1 MTTCTKEYLDNLVN
15 TYETPDFIKDD
26 PVQFMHRF
34 NKNPKDIE
42 IAAFI
47 AAMFAYGKR
56 EAFIAKLNILF
67 ERMNNKPY
75 EFVMNFDE
83 NSTAVD
89 DIDYRFSVGID
100 LKQILLILKELY
112 KSGSSLEELFAHGW
126 KEHKDIAGMLQVVVD
141 YFYARVTLPVTKGFY
156 HLLPDPSKKSA
167 CKRLNMFLRWMVRK
181 SAVDY
186 GIWHFMPT
194 SELLIPLDVHVA
206 KISRS
211 LGLLKR
217 KQNDYAAVKELT
229 DKLKEFDPSDPVKY
243 DFAMF
248 GYGVTAAYSS
258 SLSSSN

>member
-1 MTTCTKEYLDNLVN
+1 MKCSVQYLDKLVE
-15 TYETPDFIKDD
+15 TYETPEFVKDD
-26 PVQFMHRF
+26 PVQYMHRC
-34 NKNPKDIE
+34 KDKRDIE

-67 ERMNNKPY
+67 ERMQNKPY

-83 NSTAVD
+83 SSTSVD
-89 DIDYRFSVGID
+89 DIDYRFSRGID
-100 LKQILLILKELY
+100 IKQILLILKELY
-112 KSGSSLEELFAHGW
+112 KSGNSLESLFADGW
-126 KEHKDIAGMLQVVVD
+126 QRYREVAGMLQVVID

-181 SAVDY
+181 SCVDF
-186 GIWHFMPT
+186 GIWKFMKP
-194 SELLIPLDVHVA
+194 SDLLIPLDVHVA
-206 KISRS
+206 RISRE

-217 KQNDYAAVKELT
+217 KQNDYAAVKELSA
-229 DKLKEFDPSDPVKY
+229 KLKELDANDPVKY

-248 GYGVTAAYSS
+248 GYGV
-258 SLSSSN
+258 NN